1 MKKYLLYALGEVVL
15 VIVGIL
21 IALQINNANQD
32 RIRADQEKKLF
43 EQIESDLQSNLADV
57 EDLLDK
63 YEVSS
68 NSADSLLKSFRT
80 KEKVTSFAAHVS
92 IIHRR
97 FFFTVA
103 SSGYSQ
109 LGSSMGNVVQNSEL
123 RNKITQIYEGDFVE
137 IQRKQEML
145 FDHLQQNLMPLSN
158 RLFSIKFRVEFKIS
172 GFDDE
177 PMDFYDP
184 LNFDELMLNT
194 EYANTIATQKRLYTY
209 QVSELKKTQSNIR
222 ALLKDLEEEIQSE
235 D

>member
-145 FDHLQQNLMPLSN
+145 FDHLQQNLMPLMN
-158 RLFSIKFRVEFKIS
+158 
-172 GFDDE
+172 
-177 PMDFYDP
+177 
-184 LNFDELMLNT
+184 
-194 EYANTIATQKRLYTY
+194 
-209 QVSELKKTQSNIR
+209 
-222 ALLKDLEEEIQSE
+222 
-235 D
+235 